1 MRRLFN
7 YRTEQHDTSLFP
19 AIRVP
24 RLPATG
30 AEIGECSRFANQ
42 GLRRQTKCGPLQS
55 RTTRGDCF
63 FERLPIRGLRAADC
77 RRVPPGALRDR
88 GHRRVFALGHATAWS
103 MLEAV
108 V

>member
-1 MRRLFN
+1 MQRLFN

-42 GLRRQTKCGPLQS
+42 GLRRQTKHGPLQS

-63 FERLPIRGLRAADC
+63 FERLPIRGFGQRIISV
-77 RRVPPGALRDR
+77 RRQK
-88 GHRRVFALGHATAWS
+88 HRKIVIIAEFLP
-103 MLEAV
+103 
-108 V
+108 